1 MTDLVDRMLGEFRLL
16 RHLGSGGMADVYLA
30 QQTSLNRHVAVKV
43 MKPALIATSG
53 EVMLARFKQEAM
65 MAAGLNHPNIV
76 QVYTIGEEE
85 GFHFIAQE
93 YVQGKDLASILKSK
107 GVPDL
112 GSSLHVIRQVTS
124 ALKASGQAGIV
135 HRDIKPENILV
146 TKKGEV
152 KVADF
157 GLAQLHDNPEAGS
170 ITREG
175 MTLGTPLYMS
185 PEQVNGRE
193 LDPRSDIYSFGVT
206 CYQLLCGRTPFSGNS
221 AMGIAVQHL
230 NTAPPPLKEQNKKL
244 PDVLCRLVHRMMAK
258 RRSLRYQSAADVS
271 ADLKKLIT
279 AYKQGRDLDLVKLPI
294 LEQLDDAAQEARAA
308 SSRSGATASPVKPKS
323 EKGQSRSKTKDD
335 DEPEY
340 SLELPAGSTVGATM
354 EIERAKMELT
364 EEVEVFEQV
373 EEVEEFADP
382 GDVDVAHEF
391 RLPPKETS
399 PPKKPRKK
407 AATAPARRRR
417 GLVTVTLPSW
427 EEQEDEEFALG
438 REEPEFEEMDL
449 TPMVDVTF
457 LLLIFFMIT
466 ASFNLQKHIDMPPAS
481 SEEGVSVAPME
492 DPDVTPVEAEIDAD
506 NQIYID
512 GQLGTTFDELVRLLE
527 DARSDTDVI
536 ELKLKIDPESTH
548 DRRILVAD
556 AATEAGF
563 LSIKSLI
570 TEVN

>member
-1 MTDLVDRMLGEFRLL
+1 MTDLVDKMLGEFRLL

-30 QQTSLNRHVAVKV
+30 EQTSLNRHVAVKV

-76 QVYTIGEEE
+76 QVYTIGDDD
-85 GFHFIAQE
+85 GFHYIAQE

-107 GVPDL
+107 GVPDV

-157 GLAQLHDNPEAGS
+157 GLAQLHDNSESGS

-193 LDPRSDIYSFGVT
+193 IDPRSDIYSFGVT
-206 CYQLLCGRTPFSGNS
+206 CYQMLCGRTPFSGNS

-230 NTAPPPLKEQNKKL
+230 NTAPPPLKEQNPKL

-271 ADLKKLIT
+271 TDLKQLIT

-294 LEQLDDAAQEARAA
+294 LNKLDKAAEKARADA
-308 SSRSGATASPVKPKS
+308 SRAGAAAPVSSKTAKKV
-323 EKGQSRSKTKDD
+323 RSKTAKKQDA
-335 DEPEY
+335 EPEY
-340 SLELPAGSTVGATM
+340 SLELPTGSPIGATM
-354 EIERAKMELT
+354 EIESATVDYSEDA
-364 EEVEVFEQV
+364 EEFAEV
-373 EEVEEFADP
+373 EEVEE
-382 GDVDVAHEF
+382 VSVASEF
-391 RLPPKETS
+391 RLPD
-399 PPKKPRKK
+399 KKTAKK
-407 AATAPARRRR
+407 ATAAAQKTRRRK
-417 GLVTVTLPSW
+417 GIVQVTLPSW
-427 EEQEDEEFALG
+427 EEEEDEDFALG

-466 ASFNLQKHIDMPPAS
+466 ASFNLQKKIDMPPAS
-481 SEEGVSVAPME
+481 SEEGVSVAPVE
-492 DPDVTPVEAEIDAD
+492 DPEKSPVEAEIDAD
-506 NQIYID
+506 NKIYVD
-512 GQLGTTFDELVRLLE
+512 GTPGTTFDELVTLLE
-527 DARSDTDVI
+527 SAKSGTDAI

-556 AATEAGF
+556 AAAKAGF
-563 LSIKSLI
+563 LKINSLI
-570 TEVN
+570 AEVN